1 MQSYSI
7 DTTMPNFTAEKAKLD
22 AQVSTYARLRRK
34 HMTGVVIYYASNGSI
49 SKTEYV
55 YSFSTDDPTEAE

>member
-22 AQVSTYARLRRK
+22 AQVATYARLHRK
-34 HMTGVVIYYASNGSI
+34 HMVGIVFYYASNGSV

-55 YSFSTDDPTEAE
+55 YSFSTDDPIEAE